1 MVTREQ
7 SERSEEAMR
16 MVFQNQFRVLTRQVL
31 ENLYESSKIREKWA
45 TKLLLILGAI
55 LLVISLLMRVEYPF
69 RVASLSDIEFT
80 ALIFAASG
88 LMFTGALFSLL
99 HTWSW
104 RSIIRAQQVV
114 GMEILNKQSDVDKE
128 LLTGKN
134 RHQAGGEL
142 ILLPT
147 KIRKRRRC

>member
-1 MVTREQ
+1 MITREQ

-16 MVFQNQFRVLTRQVL
+16 MVFQNQFRELTRQVL

-55 LLVISLLMRVEYPF
+55 LLVISLLMRIEYPF
-69 RVASLSDIEFT
+69 RVASLSDVEFT

-114 GMEILNKQSDVDKE
+114 GMEILNKQIDVDKE

-134 RHQAGGEL
+134 RHQPGQL

-147 KIRKRRRC
+147 KIHKRRRC